1 MNKLSTL
8 STNSLL
14 GVTFQDLVPSK
25 IFLQFLQVVQVLSCR
40 NVHLSTEALLEGT
53 LRLHLERTENNS
65 LEKLSKIFP

>member
-1 MNKLSTL
+1 MNKFSTL

-40 NVHLSTEALLEGT
+40 HVHLSTEALLEGT
-53 LRLHLERTENNS
+53 LRLYLERTENNS